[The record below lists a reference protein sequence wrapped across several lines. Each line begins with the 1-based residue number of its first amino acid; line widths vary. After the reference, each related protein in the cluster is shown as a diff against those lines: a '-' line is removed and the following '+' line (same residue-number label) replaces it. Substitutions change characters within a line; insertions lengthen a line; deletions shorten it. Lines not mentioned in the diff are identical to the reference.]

1 MELNELKMIKSGF
14 LFFFSFIAKLEF
26 EGDNSGELEEESKSA
41 VFSHSLYFARDEM
54 AAEYDELLQQV
65 EHFQM
70 MNFLDNAI
78 QLCVWLCAC
87 RFRRIRMMLKECVGF
102 LTKLTYC
109 GVTSLKPMQNP
120 P

>member
-1 MELNELKMIKSGF
+1 MEKQ
-14 LFFFSFIAKLEF
+14 
-26 EGDNSGELEEESKSA
+26 
-41 VFSHSLYFARDEM
+41 FSHSLYFARDEM

-109 GVTSLKPMQNP
+109 GVTSLKPMQLEIM
-120 P
+120 

>member
-1 MELNELKMIKSGF
+1 MKERNKNNLRNERQWEISGLKF
-14 LFFFSFIAKLEF
+14 RF
-26 EGDNSGELEEESKSA
+26 EHFVIHLMKVNL
-41 VFSHSLYFARDEM
+41 FSHSLYFARDEM

-109 GVTSLKPMQNP
+109 GVTSLKPMQLEIM
-120 P
+120 